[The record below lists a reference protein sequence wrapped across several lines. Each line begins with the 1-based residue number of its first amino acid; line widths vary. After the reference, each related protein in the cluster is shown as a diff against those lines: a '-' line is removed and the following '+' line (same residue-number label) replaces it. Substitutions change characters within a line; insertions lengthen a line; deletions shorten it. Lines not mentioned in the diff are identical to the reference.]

1 MKYLLDTCVVSELV
15 RPTPFKGVVD
25 WIKSQQEERLF
36 MSVLTLGE
44 LRKGIDRL
52 AEGAKRTRLENW
64 LDGDLRLRFSGR
76 WLTVDEEVA
85 ERWGLVTATAE
96 SQGSTLP
103 VIDGLIAATAL
114 VHGMTVVTR
123 NDADMLATGVP
134 LVNPWRV
141 LSES

>member
-15 RPTPFKGVVD
+15 RPVPIKALVD
-25 WIKSQQEERLF
+25 WISIQPEERLF

-52 AEGAKRTRLENW
+52 PEGIKRARLENW
-64 LDGDLRLRFSGR
+64 LDSDLRLRFAGR
-76 WLTVDEEVA
+76 WMPVDEEVS
-85 ERWGLVTATAE
+85 ERWGLIAANSE
-96 SQGSTLP
+96 GQGRGLP

-123 NDADMLATGVP
+123 NVADLHCTGVP
-134 LVNPWRV
+134 ILNPWQD
-141 LSES
+141 

>member
-15 RPTPFKGVVD
+15 RPAPITGLVD
-25 WIKSQQEERLF
+25 WINSQQEERLF

-52 AEGAKRTRLENW
+52 PSGAKRTRLENW

-76 WLTVDEEVA
+76 WLAVDEEVA
-85 ERWGLVTATAE
+85 ERWGQVTATAE
-96 SQGSTLP
+96 TQGLTLP

-114 VHGMTVVTR
+114 THGMTVVTR
-123 NDADMLATGVP
+123 NDADMQAAGVP
-134 LVNPWRV
+134 LVNPWRA
-141 LSES
+141 LA

>member
-1 MKYLLDTCVVSELV
+1 VKYLLDTCVVSELV
-15 RPTPFKGVVD
+15 RPAPIKGVVD
-25 WIKSQQEERLF
+25 WISRQQEERLF

-52 AEGAKRTRLENW
+52 TEGAKRTRLENW

-76 WLTVDEEVA
+76 WLAVDEEVA

-96 SQGSTLP
+96 SQGLTLP
-103 VIDGLIAATAL
+103 VINGLIAATAL

-123 NDADMLATGVP
+123 NDADMRATGVP
-134 LVNPWRV
+134 LVNPWNG
-141 LSES
+141 LAEN